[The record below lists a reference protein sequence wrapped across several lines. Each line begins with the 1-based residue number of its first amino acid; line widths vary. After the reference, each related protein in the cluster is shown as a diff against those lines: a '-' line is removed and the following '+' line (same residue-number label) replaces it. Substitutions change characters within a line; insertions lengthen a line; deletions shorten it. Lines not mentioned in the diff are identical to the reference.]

1 MAIARN
7 KEELLGHDAPLHD
20 FVWKVL
26 AAAGAIITSLAGVN
40 VKSMMARIADK
51 DKQLV
56 DMRGSKDK
64 QIADLVETNERLNV
78 EKDELWQK
86 FIDKLNGA

>member
-1 MAIARN
+1 MGPDM
-7 KEELLGHDAPLHD
+7 LQLHD

-26 AAAGAIITSLAGVN
+26 AAAGAIITSLAGVY
-40 VKSMMARIADK
+40 VKSMLARIADK
-51 DKQLV
+51 DKQ
-56 DMRGSKDK
+56 
-64 QIADLVETNERLNV
+64 IAGLAEANKRLNV

>member
-1 MAIARN
+1 M
-7 KEELLGHDAPLHD
+7 LQLHD

-26 AAAGAIITSLAGVN
+26 AAAGAIITSLAGVY
-40 VKSMMARIADK
+40 VKSMLARIADK
-51 DKQLV
+51 DKQ
-56 DMRGSKDK
+56 
-64 QIADLVETNERLNV
+64 IAGLAETNKRLNV

>member
-1 MAIARN
+1 M
-7 KEELLGHDAPLHD
+7 LQLHD

-26 AAAGAIITSLAGVN
+26 AAAGAIITSLAGVY
-40 VKSMMARIADK
+40 VKSMLARIADK
-51 DKQLV
+51 DKQ
-56 DMRGSKDK
+56 
-64 QIADLVETNERLNV
+64 IAGLAEANKRLNV

>member
-1 MAIARN
+1 M
-7 KEELLGHDAPLHD
+7 GHDMLQLHD

-26 AAAGAIITSLAGVN
+26 AAAGAIITSLAGVY
-40 VKSMMARIADK
+40 VKSMLARIADK
-51 DKQLV
+51 DKQ
-56 DMRGSKDK
+56 
-64 QIADLVETNERLNV
+64 IAGLAEANKRLNV